1 MIDGIGF
8 KVCGL
13 TSLEDARFADR
24 CGADYLGFNLY
35 PKSPRYFSLAQFAAL
50 APQVSPQK
58 RMAVMVE
65 PTMPELKAAQAA
77 GFDFFQIHFRHD
89 FAPESIAA
97 WSMAVGAENL
107 WLDNNPSQR
116 APQDPLGREAAKRQ
130 LYALGDDRAARQRLA
145 TSQGLTEIRTH
156 PDWFAAKAWGETK
169 KFFALQYFDDMRAR
183 REIWVP
189 PLEGGLNGPPTGPG
203 TECALGRPAAVRWDT
218 PRRVVAIGSGRRT
231 RTWLLRLT
239 VRQRFVRSRGPV
251 TSCQKCSRRC
261 TTPFS

>member
-50 APQVSPQK
+50 APRVSPQK

-89 FAPESIAA
+89 FAPEFIAA

-107 WLDNNPSQR
+107 WLAPKLPPGIDVGPELLPYAQSFLLDTFQANAFGGTGRTGDWPKFLRHQR
-116 APQDPLGREAAKRQ
+116 A
-130 LYALGDDRAARQRLA
+130 
-145 TSQGLTEIRTH
+145 H
-156 PDWFAAKAWGETK
+156 PDK
-169 KFFALQYFDDMRAR
+169 
-183 REIWVP
+183 IWV
-189 PLEGGLNGPPTGPG
+189 LSGGLNPDNIGD
-203 TECALGRPAAVRWDT
+203 ALRQ
-218 PRRVVAIGSGRRT
+218 SGA
-231 RTWLLRLT
+231 
-239 VRQRFVRSRGPV
+239 RFVDVNSGVESAPGVKDHAKLERFVAQLRGA
-251 TSCQKCSRRC
+251 KR
-261 TTPFS
+261 